1 MGWFKRK
8 KEIDPSTEAAA
19 FRIADR
25 ILRVQRK
32 VADGL
37 NVWAGRFNR
46 KNNRSD
52 AFGLGAGIRVLL
64 PLAGDRYANQFINFL
79 TI

>member
-46 KNNRSD
+46 KTIVLMLLGLGL
-52 AFGLGAGIRVLL
+52 AFGCYCLWLVIGTL
-64 PLAGDRYANQFINFL
+64 INSSIF
-79 TI
+79 